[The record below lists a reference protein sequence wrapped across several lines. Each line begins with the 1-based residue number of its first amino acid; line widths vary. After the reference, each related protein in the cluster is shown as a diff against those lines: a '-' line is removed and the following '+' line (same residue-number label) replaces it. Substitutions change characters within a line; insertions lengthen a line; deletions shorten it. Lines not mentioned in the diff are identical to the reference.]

1 MELLKRRHDD
11 FDWNDWLMMPRWF
24 DWTDSLRRMPTD
36 ALRVEEYEHD
46 GEMVIKAEMPG
57 IDPAKDVEITM
68 TNHTLRIKAERR
80 QETTVDE
87 NESFHTEFRYGS
99 FTRLVELPATASD
112 KDVKATYDKGILEV
126 RVPVSTGAPTTK
138 IPVATR

>member
-1 MELLKRRHDD
+1 MDLLKRRRDEL
-11 FDWNDWLMMPRWF
+11 DWNDWLMMPRWF

-36 ALRVEEYEHD
+36 AMRVEEYEHD
-46 GEMVIKAEMPG
+46 GELVIKVEMPG

-99 FTRLVELPATASD
+99 FTRLVELPAGADD
-112 KDVKATYDKGILEV
+112 KDVKASYDKGILEV
-126 RVPVSTGAPTTK
+126 RVPVSTGAATKRIAVSTT
-138 IPVATR
+138 